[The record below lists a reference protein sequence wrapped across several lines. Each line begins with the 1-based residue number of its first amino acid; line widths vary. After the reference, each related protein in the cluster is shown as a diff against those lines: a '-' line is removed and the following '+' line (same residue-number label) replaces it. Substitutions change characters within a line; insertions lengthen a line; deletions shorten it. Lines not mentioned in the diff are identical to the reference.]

1 MARQSAS
8 DTHES
13 SEDAIAA
20 SQPTQLTRVP
30 AAKTRRGAQT
40 RRRLVEAAAT
50 VFSEYG
56 YSAARIADMVR
67 MAGISH
73 GNFYRHFPG
82 KDEVLL
88 AVLEEPLAELRRA
101 SGREPDP
108 VHRSGLDLDELI
120 RANTN
125 YFAAYARQRHLFRVM
140 REAAAVNPEFARLW
154 LSVRQGFV
162 GRTAHWLAALVE
174 AGQLEA
180 GLDVELLAE
189 TLGSMMEHLAYVQ
202 IGLPAELPRPE
213 TIDAL
218 GRVTGES
225 WYLILTGRSRLG
237 ETDRG
242 R

>member
-1 MARQSAS
+1 MARQPA
-8 DTHES
+8 DTATES
-13 SEDAIAA
+13 RSDAIEE
-20 SQPTQLTRVP
+20 SQLAPLSPVP
-30 AAKTRRGAQT
+30 AAKTRRGART
-40 RRRLVEAAAT
+40 RQRLVEAAGT
-50 VFSEYG
+50 VFAEYG

-101 SGREPDP
+101 SGRGPEHGRR
-108 VHRSGLDLDELI
+108 VDLAELVA
-120 RANTN
+120 ANTS
-125 YFAAYARQRHLFRVM
+125 YFEAYARRRHLFRVM

-162 GRTAHWLAALVE
+162 GRTARWLSALVD
-174 AGQLEA
+174 AGGLEA
-180 GLDVELLAE
+180 DVDVDLLAE
-189 TLGSMMEHLAYVQ
+189 TLGAMIEHLAYVQ

-218 GRVTGES
+218 GRMSGES
-225 WYLILTGRSRLG
+225 WYLILTGRSRLRRAAG
-237 ETDRG
+237 AG
-242 R
+242 

>member
-1 MARQSAS
+1 MTRQSPPNTTDS
-8 DTHES
+8 IVDVTPES
-13 SEDAIAA
+13 
-20 SQPTQLTRVP
+20 QLTQLSPVP
-30 AAKTRRGAQT
+30 AAKTRRGART
-40 RRRLVEAAAT
+40 RQRLVEAAAT

-82 KDEVLL
+82 KDEILL

-101 SGREPDP
+101 SSRGPDHP
-108 VHRSGLDLDELI
+108 ATVDRAELI
-120 RANTN
+120 EANTR
-125 YFAAYARQRHLFRVM
+125 YFTAYARQRHLFRVM
-140 REAAAVNPEFARLW
+140 REAAAVNPDFARLW

-174 AGQLEA
+174 AGQLEP
-180 GLDVELLAE
+180 GVDVDLLAE

-225 WYLILTGRSRLG
+225 WYLILTGRSRL
-237 ETDRG
+237 R
-242 R
+242 

>member
-1 MARQSAS
+1 V
-8 DTHES
+8 TE
-13 SEDAIAA
+13 E
-20 SQPTQLTRVP
+20 SQPGSLSPVP

-50 VFSEYG
+50 VFAEYG

-82 KDEVLL
+82 KDEILL

-101 SGREPDP
+101 SSRGPDHP
-108 VHRSGLDLDELI
+108 ATVDLAELVE
-120 RANTN
+120 ANTR
-125 YFAAYARQRHLFRVM
+125 YFTAYARQRHLFRVM

-154 LSVRQGFV
+154 LSVRQGFL
-162 GRTAHWLAALVE
+162 GRTTRWLAELVE
-174 AGQLEA
+174 AGRLEA
-180 GLDVELLAE
+180 GVDVDLLAE

-202 IGLPAELPRPE
+202 VGLPPELPRPE

-237 ETDRG
+237 
-242 R
+242 

>member
-1 MARQSAS
+1 M
-8 DTHES
+8 
-13 SEDAIAA
+13 
-20 SQPTQLTRVP
+20 PVP
-30 AAKTRRGAQT
+30 AAKTRRGART
-40 RRRLVEAAAT
+40 RQRLVDAAAT
-50 VFSEYG
+50 VFAEYG

-82 KDEVLL
+82 KDEILL
-88 AVLEEPLAELRRA
+88 AVLEEPLEELRRA
-101 SGREPDP
+101 SSAQGSD
-108 VHRSGLDLDELI
+108 HRPRVDRAELI
-120 RANTN
+120 EANTK

-140 REAAAVNPEFARLW
+140 REAAAVNPGFAALW

-162 GRTAHWLAALVE
+162 GRTARWLAALQ
-174 AGQLEA
+174 ASGQLEPGA
-180 GLDVELLAE
+180 DVALLAE

-237 ETDRG
+237 
-242 R
+242 

>member
-1 MARQSAS
+1 MAGQSPSRPKVSAQNVIA
-8 DTHES
+8 ES
-13 SEDAIAA
+13 QVA
-20 SQPTQLTRVP
+20 PLTAVP

-40 RRRLVEAAAT
+40 RRRLVDAAAT

-56 YSAARIADMVR
+56 YSSARIADMVR

-82 KDEVLL
+82 KDEALL

-101 SGREPDP
+101 SGRDPAP
-108 VHRSGLDLDELI
+108 VHHAGVDLAELI
-120 RANTN
+120 RANTQ
-125 YFAAYARQRHLFRVM
+125 YFAVYARQRHLFRVM

-162 GRTAHWLAALVE
+162 GRTAHWLGALVE

-180 GLDVELLAE
+180 GLDVDLLAE

-202 IGLPAELPRPE
+202 IALSAELPRPE
-213 TIDAL
+213 TIDSL

-237 ETDRG
+237 
-242 R
+242 

>member
-1 MARQSAS
+1 MARQPPVNAK
-8 DTHES
+8 DS
-13 SEDAIAA
+13 SEDVTLS
-20 SQPTQLTRVP
+20 SQLVAVP
-30 AAKTRRGAQT
+30 AAKTRRGART
-40 RRRLVEAAAT
+40 RQRLVDAAAT
-50 VFSEYG
+50 VFAEYG

-82 KDEVLL
+82 KDEALL

-101 SGREPDP
+101 SGRGPE
-108 VHRSGLDLDELI
+108 RSTTVDLAELVE
-120 RANTN
+120 ANTR

-162 GRTAHWLAALVE
+162 GRTARWLAALAD
-174 AGQLEA
+174 AGHLEPGA
-180 GLDVELLAE
+180 DTGLLAE

-202 IGLPAELPRPE
+202 IGLPPELPRPE

-237 ETDRG
+237 
-242 R
+242 

>member
-1 MARQSAS
+1 MARQPSVNTK
-8 DTHES
+8 DMTEDVTHQ
-13 SEDAIAA
+13 
-20 SQPTQLTRVP
+20 SQLTQLTPVP

-82 KDEVLL
+82 KDEILL
-88 AVLEEPLAELRRA
+88 AVLEEPLDELRRA
-101 SGREPDP
+101 SGRGPEYRTTID
-108 VHRSGLDLDELI
+108 RAELVE
-120 RANTN
+120 ANTN
-125 YFAAYARQRHLFRVM
+125 YFAAYARRRHL
-140 REAAAVNPEFARLW
+140 L
-154 LSVRQGFV
+154 VRQGFV
-162 GRTAHWLAALVE
+162 GRTAHWLAALVA
-174 AGQLEA
+174 AGRLEA
-180 GLDVELLAE
+180 DLDVDLLAE

-218 GRVTGES
+218 GRVSGES

-237 ETDRG
+237 
-242 R
+242 

>member
-1 MARQSAS
+1 MIS
-8 DTHES
+8 ES
-13 SEDAIAA
+13 
-20 SQPTQLTRVP
+20 QLTPVP
-30 AAKTRRGAQT
+30 AAKTRRGAET
-40 RRRLVEAAAT
+40 RRRLVDAAAT
-50 VFSEYG
+50 VFAEYG

-82 KDEVLL
+82 KDEALL

-101 SGREPDP
+101 SGRDPEP
-108 VHRSGLDLDELI
+108 VHHTGLDRAELI

-125 YFAAYARQRHLFRVM
+125 YFVVYARQRHLFRVM
-140 REAAAVNPEFARLW
+140 REAAAVNPDFARLW

-162 GRTAHWLAALVE
+162 GRTAHWLATLVE
-174 AGQLEA
+174 AGHLEPA
-180 GLDVELLAE
+180 VDVDLLAE

-202 IGLPAELPRPE
+202 IALPAELPRPE

-237 ETDRG
+237 PSDGGTADG
-242 R
+242 GG

>member
-1 MARQSAS
+1 
-8 DTHES
+8 
-13 SEDAIAA
+13 
-20 SQPTQLTRVP
+20 VP
-30 AAKTRRGAQT
+30 AAKTRRGAET

-56 YSAARIADMVR
+56 YTAARIADMVR

-82 KDEVLL
+82 KEEALL

-101 SGREPDP
+101 SGRGPD
-108 VHRSGLDLDELI
+108 HRTGVDLAELVE
-120 RANTN
+120 ANTS
-125 YFAAYARQRHLFRVM
+125 YFAAYARRRHLFRVM
-140 REAAAVNPEFARLW
+140 REAAAVNPDFAALW
-154 LSVRQGFV
+154 LSVRHGFV
-162 GRTAHWLAALVE
+162 DRTARWLAALAE
-174 AGQLEA
+174 AGTVEPP
-180 GLDVELLAE
+180 GDVDLLAE

-225 WYLILTGRSRLG
+225 WYLILTGRSRLA
-237 ETDRG
+237 
-242 R
+242 

>member
-1 MARQSAS
+1 M
-8 DTHES
+8 
-13 SEDAIAA
+13 
-20 SQPTQLTRVP
+20 
-30 AAKTRRGAQT
+30 RGART
-40 RRRLVEAAAT
+40 RQRLVEAAAT

-82 KDEVLL
+82 KDEILL
-88 AVLEEPLAELRRA
+88 AVLDEPLAELRRA
-101 SGREPDP
+101 SGRGPDP
-108 VHRSGLDLDELI
+108 HPTVDRTALI
-120 RANTN
+120 EANTR

-140 REAAAVNPEFARLW
+140 REAAAVNPDFARLW

-162 GRTAHWLAALVE
+162 GRTTHWLAALVE
-174 AGQLEA
+174 AGHLEA
-180 GLDVELLAE
+180 DVDVDLLAE

-213 TIDAL
+213 TIDEL

-225 WYLILTGRSRLG
+225 WYLILTGRSRLH
-237 ETDRG
+237 
-242 R
+242 

>member
-1 MARQSAS
+1 MTEDVTHQS
-8 DTHES
+8 
-13 SEDAIAA
+13 
-20 SQPTQLTRVP
+20 QLTQLTPVP

-82 KDEVLL
+82 KDEILL
-88 AVLEEPLAELRRA
+88 AVLEEPLDELRRA
-101 SGREPDP
+101 SGRGPEYRTTID
-108 VHRSGLDLDELI
+108 RAELVE
-120 RANTN
+120 ANTS
-125 YFAAYARQRHLFRVM
+125 YFAAYARRRHLFRVM
-140 REAAAVNPEFARLW
+140 REAAAVNPEFTRLW

-162 GRTAHWLAALVE
+162 GRTAHWLAALVA
-174 AGQLEA
+174 AGRLEA
-180 GLDVELLAE
+180 DLDVDLLAE

-218 GRVTGES
+218 GRVSGES

-237 ETDRG
+237 
-242 R
+242 

>member
-1 MARQSAS
+1 
-8 DTHES
+8 
-13 SEDAIAA
+13 
-20 SQPTQLTRVP
+20 VP
-30 AAKTRRGAQT
+30 AAKTKRGAQT
-40 RRRLVEAAAT
+40 RRRLVDAAAT

-56 YSAARIADMVR
+56 YTAARIADMVR

-82 KDEVLL
+82 KDEILL

-101 SGREPDP
+101 SGRGPDHGT
-108 VHRSGLDLDELI
+108 VVDRAELI
-120 RANTN
+120 EANTR

-162 GRTAHWLAALVE
+162 GRTAHWLTALVE

-180 GLDVELLAE
+180 GQLEARADVDLLAE

-213 TIDAL
+213 TIDEL

-225 WYLILTGRSRLG
+225 WYLILTGRSRLQ
-237 ETDRG
+237 
-242 R
+242 

>member
-1 MARQSAS
+1 VTSAS
-8 DTHES
+8 
-13 SEDAIAA
+13 
-20 SQPTQLTRVP
+20 QLTQLTPVP

-40 RRRLVEAAAT
+40 RQRLVEAAAT

-82 KDEVLL
+82 KDEALL

-101 SGREPDP
+101 SGRDPEP
-108 VHRSGLDLDELI
+108 VHHRGLDLGELI

-125 YFAAYARQRHLFRVM
+125 YFAVYARQRHLFRVM
-140 REAAAVNPEFARLW
+140 REAAAVNPDFARLW

-174 AGQLEA
+174 AGRLEP
-180 GLDVELLAE
+180 GVDVGLLAE

-202 IGLPAELPRPE
+202 IALPAELPRPE

-225 WYLILTGRSRLG
+225 WYLILTGRSSLRRP
-237 ETDRG
+237 DRG

>member
-1 MARQSAS
+1 M
-8 DTHES
+8 
-13 SEDAIAA
+13 
-20 SQPTQLTRVP
+20 SQLTQLTPVP

-82 KDEVLL
+82 KDEALL

-101 SGREPDP
+101 SGRNPD
-108 VHRSGLDLDELI
+108 HRPGLDLAELI

-125 YFAAYARQRHLFRVM
+125 YFAVYARQRHLFRVM
-140 REAAAVNPEFARLW
+140 REAAAVNPDFARLW

-174 AGQLEA
+174 TGQLEA
-180 GLDVELLAE
+180 SVDVDLLAE

-202 IGLPAELPRPE
+202 IALPAELPRPE

-218 GRVTGES
+218 GRITGES

-237 ETDRG
+237 
-242 R
+242 

>member
-1 MARQSAS
+1 M
-8 DTHES
+8 
-13 SEDAIAA
+13 
-20 SQPTQLTRVP
+20 P
-30 AAKTRRGAQT
+30 AAKTVRGART
-40 RRRLVEAAAT
+40 RQRLVEAAAT

-82 KDEVLL
+82 KDEILL
-88 AVLEEPLAELRRA
+88 AVLDEPLAELRRA
-101 SGREPDP
+101 SSRGPDHHP
-108 VHRSGLDLDELI
+108 AVDRAELVE
-120 RANTN
+120 ANTR

-140 REAAAVNPEFARLW
+140 REAAAVNPDFARLW

-162 GRTAHWLAALVE
+162 GRTARWLATLVE
-174 AGQLEA
+174 AGELES
-180 GLDVELLAE
+180 DVDVDLLAE

-213 TIDAL
+213 TIDEL

-225 WYLILTGRSRLG
+225 WYLILTGRSRL
-237 ETDRG
+237 R
-242 R
+242 

>member
-1 MARQSAS
+1 MARQSPSEAQ
-8 DTHES
+8 DES
-13 SEDAIAA
+13 VDVTPES
-20 SQPTQLTRVP
+20 QLTRLSPVP

-40 RRRLVEAAAT
+40 RQRLVEAAAT

-82 KDEVLL
+82 KDEALL

-101 SGREPDP
+101 SGRDPEP
-108 VHRSGLDLDELI
+108 VHHRGLDLGELI

-125 YFAAYARQRHLFRVM
+125 YFAVYARQRHLFRVM
-140 REAAAVNPEFARLW
+140 REAAAVNPDFARLW

-174 AGQLEA
+174 AGQLEP
-180 GLDVELLAE
+180 GVDVDLLAE

-202 IGLPAELPRPE
+202 IALPAELPRPE

-225 WYLILTGRSRLG
+225 WYLILTGRSSLRRP
-237 ETDRG
+237 DRG

>member
-1 MARQSAS
+1 MARQPPGNTAVFEQ
-8 DTHES
+8 DVT
-13 SEDAIAA
+13 AA
-20 SQPTQLTRVP
+20 SHLLPLTPVP
-30 AAKTRRGAQT
+30 AAKTRRGALT

-50 VFSEYG
+50 VFAEYG

-88 AVLEEPLAELRRA
+88 AVLEEPLEELRRA
-101 SGREPDP
+101 SATPGPA
-108 VHRSGLDLDELI
+108 HRPPLDLAELVE
-120 RANTN
+120 ANTK
-125 YFAAYARQRHLFRVM
+125 YFAAYARRRHLFRVM
-140 REAAAVNPEFARLW
+140 REAAAVNPAFAGLW

-162 GRTAHWLAALVE
+162 GRTAHWLAGLRE
-174 AGQLEA
+174 AGRLEA
-180 GLDVELLAE
+180 GADVELLAE

-237 ETDRG
+237 
-242 R
+242 

>member
-8 DTHES
+8 ET
-13 SEDAIAA
+13 EDLANNV
-20 SQPTQLTRVP
+20 TLTSHSLITPVP
-30 AAKTRRGAQT
+30 AAKTRRGART
-40 RRRLVEAAAT
+40 RQRLVDAAAT

-82 KDEVLL
+82 KDEILL
-88 AVLEEPLAELRRA
+88 AVLEEPLAELRRS
-101 SGREPDP
+101 SGRGPDHAST
-108 VHRSGLDLDELI
+108 VELAELI
-120 RANTN
+120 EANTR

-140 REAAAVNPEFARLW
+140 REAAAVNPDFARLW

-174 AGQLEA
+174 AGHLEA
-180 GLDVELLAE
+180 DVDVDLLAE

-213 TIDAL
+213 TIDQL
-218 GRVTGES
+218 GRMTGES

-237 ETDRG
+237 
-242 R
+242 

>member
-1 MARQSAS
+1 M
-8 DTHES
+8 
-13 SEDAIAA
+13 
-20 SQPTQLTRVP
+20 P
-30 AAKTRRGAQT
+30 AAKTRRGART
-40 RRRLVEAAAT
+40 RQRLVEAAAT
-50 VFSEYG
+50 VFAEYG

-82 KDEVLL
+82 KDEALL

-101 SGREPDP
+101 SGRGPE
-108 VHRSGLDLDELI
+108 HRPTVDLADLVE
-120 RANTN
+120 ANTR

-162 GRTAHWLAALVE
+162 ARTARWLDALVE

-180 GLDVELLAE
+180 GADVALLAE

-202 IGLPAELPRPE
+202 IGLPGELPRPE

-225 WYLILTGRSRLG
+225 WYLILTGRSRL
-237 ETDRG
+237 R
-242 R
+242 

>member
-8 DTHES
+8 EQEQSPADVINES
-13 SEDAIAA
+13 
-20 SQPTQLTRVP
+20 QLTQLTRVP

-50 VFSEYG
+50 VFAEYG

-82 KDEVLL
+82 KDEALL

-101 SGREPDP
+101 SGREPHPGHSGPP
-108 VHRSGLDLDELI
+108 VLSELI
-120 RANTN
+120 RANTS

-140 REAAAVNPEFARLW
+140 REAAAVNPDFARLW
-154 LSVRQGFV
+154 LSVRSGFV
-162 GRTAHWLAALVE
+162 ERTARWLAALVE
-174 AGQLEA
+174 AGHLET
-180 GLDVELLAE
+180 GVDVDLLAE

-225 WYLILTGRSRLG
+225 WYVILTGRSVLR
-237 ETDRG
+237 
-242 R
+242 

>member
-1 MARQSAS
+1 MIRQSTENTS
-8 DTHES
+8 DV
-13 SEDAIAA
+13 AA
-20 SQPTQLTRVP
+20 NVTVQSQRGPLTPVP

-40 RRRLVEAAAT
+40 RQRLVEAAAT
-50 VFSEYG
+50 VFAEYG

-101 SGREPDP
+101 SGRGPEHGRR
-108 VHRSGLDLDELI
+108 VDLAELVA
-120 RANTN
+120 ANTS
-125 YFAAYARQRHLFRVM
+125 YFEAYARRRHLFRVM

-162 GRTAHWLAALVE
+162 GRTAGWLSALVD

-180 GLDVELLAE
+180 GIDADLLAE

-218 GRVTGES
+218 GRMTGES
-225 WYLILTGRSRLG
+225 WYLMLTGRSRLRRAAG
-237 ETDRG
+237 AG
-242 R
+242 

>member
-1 MARQSAS
+1 LES
-8 DTHES
+8 D
-13 SEDAIAA
+13 A
-20 SQPTQLTRVP
+20 TQKSHLEPFPAVP

-40 RRRLVEAAAT
+40 RQRLVEAAAT

-82 KDEVLL
+82 KDEILL

-101 SGREPDP
+101 SGRGPD
-108 VHRSGLDLDELI
+108 HRTGLDKAELI
-120 RANTN
+120 EANTS

-140 REAAAVNPEFARLW
+140 REAAAVNPDFARLW

-162 GRTAHWLAALVE
+162 GRTAHWLAGLVE
-174 AGQLEA
+174 AGRLEA
-180 GLDVELLAE
+180 DLDVDLLAE

-237 ETDRG
+237 
-242 R
+242 